1 MSVYLS
7 RYLFQTINSPLI
19 QCCYSF
25 SNNQR
30 TYHQCQFWLPL
41 NAFLNSFHLIKLRTN
56 DKRNVYLKHWHIDSF
71 ITYICQKLFT
81 HQSLD
86 LFYSK
91 FPPRNF
97 KMYSFVTCKH
107 CTINIVKTTQI
118 ACFQFEK
125 IKMWGQWSNWHI
137 YLSYSLNDNIIFKI
151 FLNISCVRHLKICTS

>member
-1 MSVYLS
+1 MSIYLS
-7 RYLFQTINSPLI
+7 RYLFQTINSALI
-19 QCCYSF
+19 QCYYSF

-41 NAFLNSFHLIKLRTN
+41 NAFLNSSNFISFASFLFFFHLIKLRTN

-97 KMYSFVTCKH
+97 KMYSFLTCKH

-118 ACFQFEK
+118 ACF
-125 IKMWGQWSNWHI
+125 
-137 YLSYSLNDNIIFKI
+137 
-151 FLNISCVRHLKICTS
+151 

>member
-1 MSVYLS
+1 MS
-7 RYLFQTINSPLI
+7 ILI
-19 QCCYSF
+19 TPECFFEFFKFYIV
-25 SNNQR
+25 SN
-30 TYHQCQFWLPL
+30 
-41 NAFLNSFHLIKLRTN
+41 FLVFFFHLIKLRTN

-71 ITYICQKLFT
+71 ITYIYIYICQKLFT

-97 KMYSFVTCKH
+97 KMYSFLTCIH
-107 CTINIVKTTQI
+107 GTINIVKTTQI